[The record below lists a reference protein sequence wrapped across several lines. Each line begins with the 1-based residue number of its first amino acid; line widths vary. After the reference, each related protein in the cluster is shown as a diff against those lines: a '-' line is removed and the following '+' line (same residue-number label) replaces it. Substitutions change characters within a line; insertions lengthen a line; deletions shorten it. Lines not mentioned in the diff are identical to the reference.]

1 MSSLILAPLCLAFW
15 VFTLLKLREVLR
27 EYAQE
32 RETTALNI
40 CAIAFFG
47 SLDLTFMIPEVVA
60 FVDTHIFPNLSVLV
74 AYGSFLVGIYFLTV
88 VSLTATDAPVGGRV
102 IRLLRVLLGLVLSAL
117 LLIYL
122 LFISKMPPLQF
133 FAPQNLPD
141 MIFKLI
147 VWFFGITLSMTLA
160 GTLLIHL
167 PAKEFAVPRLRVLA
181 IIFAAASAAAN
192 LLVSCIITF
201 ANYFWPSFSAPWLFT
216 LTTLFVICGVL
227 AFLVALLGG
236 KIYAEFVMF
245 SSRLDYWRAFQD
257 VQYLVERMLR
267 LFPPVTPP
275 PARPSFWRFQRD
287 PEFHLYH
294 AMIIIMDGSAM
305 LEGFLAE
312 LGGDLPQPE
321 DWEIRESD
329 NLVGEAQEV
338 QRTLQPVPLPMD
350 FYEVVEAY
358 RRVSLA
364 LAQEAKYGMSG

>member
-1 MSSLILAPLCLAFW
+1 MSSLILVPLCLAFW
-15 VFTLLKLREVLR
+15 AFTLLKLREVLR
-27 EYAQE
+27 EYAQKK
-32 RETTALNI
+32 TAPALNI

-60 FVDTHIFPNLSVLV
+60 FMDVRIFPNLSVLV
-74 AYGSFLVGIYFLTV
+74 AYGSFLAGIYFLTV
-88 VSLTATDAPVGGRV
+88 VSLAATGAPVGGRV
-102 IRLLRVLLGLVLSAL
+102 IRLFRVLLGLVLSAL

-147 VWFFGITLSMTLA
+147 VWLFGITLSMILSGTILA
-160 GTLLIHL
+160 HL
-167 PAKEFAVPRLRVLA
+167 PAKEFVVPRLRMLA
-181 IIFAAASAAAN
+181 IALAAASAAAN
-192 LLVSCIITF
+192 LLVSCIIAL

-216 LTTLFVICGVL
+216 LATLFVICGVL

-257 VQYLVERMLR
+257 MQYMAGRMLR
-267 LFPPVTPP
+267 LFPPVSPP
-275 PARPSFWRFQRD
+275 PALPGFWQFQRD

-294 AMIIIMDGSAM
+294 VMIIIMDGSSM
-305 LEGFLAE
+305 VDGFLAE
-312 LGGDLPQPE
+312 FDGDFPQPE
-321 DWEIRESD
+321 DWEIEEGD
-329 NLVGEAQEV
+329 NVVGEALEV
-338 QRTLQPVPLPMD
+338 QRALQPVPLSDD

-358 RRVSLA
+358 GRISAA
-364 LAQEAKYGMSG
+364 LAQEAK